1 MNYGGMAQEASAEV
15 VYAGFWARLAAY
27 LIDLVLAG
35 VIHLAVR
42 LTLALSFTIFQG
54 ENLLDL
60 TFLFQYSIKDALLY
74 AAGAAYFVLC
84 TYYLGATVG
93 KKALNLRVISADGGR
108 PSFFDV
114 LYRET
119 IGRFLAGFV
128 LGIGYIMTGFMQ
140 EKKGLHDILADTR
153 VIYGKCETRRNSQEG
168 NRKQKPF
175 SQPQQEQKKPQSSQW
190 QKKQD
195 AVQKSNRTTATLYDQ
210 YQHINVAPSDKKS
223 SEDKE

>member
-1 MNYGGMAQEASAEV
+1 M
-15 VYAGFWARLAAY
+15 
-27 LIDLVLAG
+27 
-35 VIHLAVR
+35 
-42 LTLALSFTIFQG
+42 
-54 ENLLDL
+54 
-60 TFLFQYSIKDALLY
+60 
-74 AAGAAYFVLC
+74 
-84 TYYLGATVG
+84 
-93 KKALNLRVISADGGR
+93 
-108 PSFFDV
+108 
-114 LYRET
+114 
-119 IGRFLAGFV
+119 AGFV